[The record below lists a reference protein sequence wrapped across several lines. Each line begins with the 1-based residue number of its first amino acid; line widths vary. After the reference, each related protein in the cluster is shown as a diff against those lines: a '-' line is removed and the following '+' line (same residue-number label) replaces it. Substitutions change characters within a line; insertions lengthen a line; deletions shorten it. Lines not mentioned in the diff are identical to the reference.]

1 MPAHRSAQP
10 HPLCARYLASGAWLA
25 ALALG
30 VGCEERKGPST
41 HDAGVTE
48 PSPNA
53 SILPAPLASVADPP
67 GVGKPEDAGHAM
79 LDAGASDAAPPE
91 PRSLREDQALTVE
104 SPHDTSGVT
113 LVARFRWPDT
123 PPVVRTP
130 ELNPEG
136 VQRLRDAVAFDV
148 VVDLAG
154 GRMRWA
160 FASRAFTVPAGAELH
175 ARDDLYGYA
184 LLWPNRTTYTVLSPG
199 ALRSTLSE
207 QRADVVPLGRARVS
221 PLADG
226 SLLGLNTERVEL
238 STPTGKL
245 ELEQA
250 RASNPQ
256 PLNGAWPSGMT
267 LCHLLVELVG
277 ASPALS
283 ACRTDL
289 VPLRALYSWPNGA
302 HFVFEVSRFTR
313 RTDLNPANLAMPP
326 TGAEFRQS
334 ELPPPPPT
342 ALLSDSELAEL
353 RLRPG
358 TRTDKPD
365 PNAPKT
371 GLLVA
376 NHSETLRYITLD
388 GAPAARLPPG
398 TEQLLAGLRAGK
410 YQVLGRGFFGEE
422 DPPARTVEVPARI
435 TLGDELEKSR

>member
-1 MPAHRSAQP
+1 
-10 HPLCARYLASGAWLA
+10 
-25 ALALG
+25 
-30 VGCEERKGPST
+30 
-41 HDAGVTE
+41 
-48 PSPNA
+48 
-53 SILPAPLASVADPP
+53 
-67 GVGKPEDAGHAM
+67 VGKPEDAGHPIV
-79 LDAGASDAAPPE
+79 DAGTSDAAPPE

-113 LVARFRWPDT
+113 LVARFRWSDT
-123 PPVVRTP
+123 PPAVRTP

-175 ARDDLYGYA
+175 ARDDLYGHA

-199 ALRSTLSE
+199 ALRSTLAE

-256 PLNGAWPSGMT
+256 PLNGGWPSGMT

-313 RTDLNPANLAMPP
+313 RTDLNPISLAMPP
-326 TGAEFRQS
+326 SGAEFRQS

-353 RLRPG
+353 RLRPSA
-358 TRTDKPD
+358 RTDKPD
-365 PNAPKT
+365 PSAPKT
-371 GLLVA
+371 GLLLA
-376 NHSETLRYITLD
+376 NHTETLRYITLD

-410 YQVLGRGFFGEE
+410 YQVTGRGFFGEE